1 MKKLIFIFLIVLLL
15 CFDYANSQDN
25 SLKKVMKEAIK
36 EVIEEAI
43 KTCKEECKILN
54 SPRFCKRI
62 CEKEIFDPRWK
73 FLDFDTLGAAYF
85 YDSESIVVSGN
96 IVKVWVKQIYSERN
110 KQYYI
115 KLRIQKKLN
124 VKGYKNLDY
133 TLDLFKIDCL
143 EKKFQILETIDYASD
158 GSILESVDIPEFL
171 SEWSSIT
178 PDSVGEGL
186 FKKVCGTEKK

>member
-1 MKKLIFIFLIVLLL
+1 MKKLFFLLLVVLLV
-15 CFDYANSQDN
+15 CFNYAHSQDN
-25 SLKKVMKEAIK
+25 NLKKV
-36 EVIEEAI
+36 EEDI
-43 KTCKEECKILN
+43 KTCKEVCKTYN
-54 SPRFCKRI
+54 SPGFCKRI

-73 FLDFDTLGAAYF
+73 FLDFDTLGAAHF

-115 KLRIQKKLN
+115 KLRIQKKLK
-124 VKGYKNLDY
+124 VKGYKNLDH
-133 TLDLFKIDCL
+133 TLDLFKIDCF

-178 PDSVGEGL
+178 LDSVGEGL
-186 FKKVCGTEKK
+186 FKKVCETEK